1 MASPH
6 RKNAV
11 YGNLAYDLDEQHIA
25 LLTEYE
31 KTFDLATV
39 KAAAEA
45 AGFEDLT
52 GEPRLP
58 PHLQALVGKKGA

>member
-1 MASPH
+1 MSLRAGVTTGS
-6 RKNAV
+6 A
-11 YGNLAYDLDEQHIA
+11 
-25 LLTEYE
+25 
-31 KTFDLATV
+31 AT
-39 KAAAEA
+39 AAAEA